1 MAVEWSHC
9 KRTQFRA
16 AHHHHCLTKYTQY
29 QNQLKILQCPNKR
42 GCIFLSDTTCSANQ
56 LTLYITSVFI
66 ELLEQRILLLAACIA
81 YLRVM
86 YILYQEN
93 TNIVI
98 LYRCKIMLALSQSKH
113 FCDSTN
119 HIHALIFH
127 SCSTQHKKCLCSC
140 T

>member
-56 LTLYITSVFI
+56 LTLYITSVFV
-66 ELLEQRILLLAACIA
+66 ELLEQTSVACCMHSICKSHVHFIS
-81 YLRVM
+81 RK
-86 YILYQEN
+86 YQ
-93 TNIVI
+93 
-98 LYRCKIMLALSQSKH
+98 
-113 FCDSTN
+113 
-119 HIHALIFH
+119 H
-127 SCSTQHKKCLCSC
+127 SYFVSV
-140 T
+140 